1 MDFIV
6 ENRYQDLITVD
17 STKGEAIY
25 ELRVLRKWKCVDLS
39 KPSFVGCVDLVLIN
53 IHGIKIHAT
62 IPKDLVP
69 TFDERVIEGGVY
81 LISSVDVRFNFGT
94 HLPSYHRYKFVFTQ
108 NTIVDPATN
117 SFIPDQGF
125 ELIEANDVRKKG
137 SSFRYL
143 VDVIGLITSAIHD
156 NNFFHDG
163 TMSQSV
169 TFTLHDGRKSFLC
182 EFSGKLVDE
191 FTNCL
196 KPHVDGLPILVL
208 QFVKI
213 GRSQGSVLVEG
224 VQGLTRIFAD
234 PIDSV
239 AVWNFKKSL
248 VKFLSANFNYSGL
261 YRPTTRVPVSY
272 TMEFLKDHPIRTMAE
287 LKSNPELGYFIV
299 NARLSDIVSFDPWWY
314 AMCDCPRVFRGYIG
328 DFQCTKCKAD
338 KWSPSPK
345 VKLTFEV
352 DDDTGSGLFRAF
364 DNVMISVAAVK
375 SSSKGIDADTFYKVF
390 DGVLGKSLMFI
401 VRKDRHEPDYI
412 TTTYEIIRVTD
423 KATILEYFSDRGFSI
438 VPSKVFKKKVN
449 NSEELAVV
457 TSTGYVSTTTDELIN
472 QYLSGINP
480 GDPFAVDVASSSG
493 SKRARDD

>member
-39 KPSFVGCVDLVLIN
+39 KPSFVGCVDLVLID

-125 ELIEANDVRKKG
+125 ELIEANDVKKKG

-143 VDVIGLITSAIHD
+143 VDVIGLITSAIYD
-156 NNFFHDG
+156 KNFFHDG
-163 TMSQSV
+163 TISQSV

-224 VQGLTRIFAD
+224 VHGVTRMFAD

-248 VKFLSANFNYSGL
+248 VKFLSANFDYSGL

-328 DFQCTKCKAD
+328 DFQCTMCKDD

-364 DNVMISVAAVK
+364 DNVMVSVAAVK
-375 SSSKGIDADTFYKVF
+375 SSSKGIDADTFYKV
-390 DGVLGKSLMFI
+390 LM
-401 VRKDRHEPDYI
+401 
-412 TTTYEIIRVTD
+412 
-423 KATILEYFSDRGFSI
+423 GFS
-438 VPSKVFKKKVN
+438 N
-449 NSEELAVV
+449 NSEELPVV